1 MGEIRLLMVTTGL
14 GLGGAEQQL
23 VQLSLRFKQRGWQV
37 AVVSMVPPSV
47 YVDLLEEMGVQV
59 YSLNMVKGFP
69 DPRALLRLARIV
81 RRFQPHV
88 VHSHM
93 IHANLLARITRILAP
108 VPVLI
113 STAHSTFETGRFF
126 GNEASTHFVYRVTDW
141 LTDATSQVSREG
153 FERYLRGRAA
163 RADKLVYIPNGV
175 DTNRFAPNSAIRV
188 AKRRELALG
197 EEEFVWLAVG
207 RLEKAKDYP
216 TLLRAFSLV
225 IKVKQNAR
233 LLIAGK
239 GSMLEEVERLIEELR
254 LGERVL
260 LLGSRGDVPELMN
273 AADAY
278 AMSSLWEGMPLVLL
292 EAHASGL
299 PIVATRVGD
308 NVEIVR
314 EGVSGFLVPPGDV
327 LALAGAMKR
336 LMELT
341 PLERKEMGLRG
352 RRWVE
357 ERFSL
362 DKVVEDWEALYL
374 GLLRSKGLV

>member
-81 RRFQPHV
+81 RRFRPHV

-113 STAHSTFETGRFF
+113 STAHNTFETGRFF